1 MMTEGRKQPGLR
13 QVGDRQ
19 AAVALNAKAWPGDVP
34 QVTAVGFGKNAEKIL
49 ELAFANDVKVRQDK
63 DLTAI
68 LAAMEVG
75 SPVPL
80 EALAAVSE
88 ILAYLYRAG
97 AAPAA
102 PETTAKN
109 GEDPTT
115 TAESDL
121 YGQS

>member
-1 MMTEGRKQPGLR
+1 MSEGRKQPGLR

-19 AAVALNAKAWPGDVP
+19 AAVALNAKAWPGEIP
-34 QVTAVGFGKNAEKIL
+34 HVTAVGFGKNAEKIL

-88 ILAYLYRAG
+88 ILAYLYRVG

-102 PETTAKN
+102 SSDVAENGDEATTS
-109 GEDPTT
+109 
-115 TAESDL
+115 AESDL
-121 YGQS
+121 HGQP